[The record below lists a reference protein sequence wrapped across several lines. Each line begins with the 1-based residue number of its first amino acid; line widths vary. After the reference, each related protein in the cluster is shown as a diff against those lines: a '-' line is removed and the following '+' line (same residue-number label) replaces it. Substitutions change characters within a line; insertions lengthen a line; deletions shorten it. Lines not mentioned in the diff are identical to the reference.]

1 MLKGLSENRAR
12 EARWAGGTIFHCG
25 GIQTVSSALMS
36 EGCFFLFFFFKKVL
50 RYLKVNT
57 TAAF

>member
-25 GIQTVSSALMS
+25 GIQTVSSALS
-36 EGCFFLFFFFKKVL
+36 EGFLFVFFKKVL
-50 RYLKVNT
+50 RFLKVST

>member
-25 GIQTVSSALMS
+25 GIQTVSSALS
-36 EGCFFLFFFFKKVL
+36 EGFLFVFFKKVL
-50 RYLKVNT
+50 RFLKVST
-57 TAAF
+57 TVAF